1 MIGLKRADLQYT
13 PGSQTGDSIA
23 MIESPVSMTFLS
35 DAGQDEQS
43 SIANQALNDTSNV
56 HGARDDDG
64 LSLIDKAEVD
74 KADEAQ
80 MDMSKGIMDVLKE
93 TLAMLLQMLLQWL
106 VQGGDA
112 GSGTKLESMD
122 AGSGFTL

>member
-1 MIGLKRADLQYT
+1 
-13 PGSQTGDSIA
+13 

-35 DAGQDEQS
+35 DSGQDEQS
-43 SIANQALNDTSNV
+43 SIVNQALNDTSNV

-93 TLAMLLQMLLQWL
+93 TLAMLLEMLLQWII
-106 VQGGDA
+106 QGGDA